1 LYDDGPHREERIRAI
16 RFVPRRT
23 GCAFT
28 IQGIESTIQFLLLG
42 RGQRYH
48 ARLRAKT
55 VPKLFNKVQTLIHG
69 QAIEVNCGQRHDQVS
84 HSRRLGPIV
93 GYPAFH
99 DSRLLLQPHRG
110 ALAGVRCATCSAS
123 GRTRGL
129 LRPVRVVVP
138 NRNVETYLRM
148 GVARACGIAA
158 NLQVTFLRKLLGRV
172 AQQALPNGRVV
183 GCANRS
189 RRTCWHCF
197 TTRDFSRARNSAGAR
212 LPSRGRWVARR
223 G

>member
-1 LYDDGPHREERIRAI
+1 M
-16 RFVPRRT
+16 VRRSRSIAGSDMT
-23 GCAFT
+23 
-28 IQGIESTIQFLLLG
+28 
-42 RGQRYH
+42 
-48 ARLRAKT
+48 
-55 VPKLFNKVQTLIHG
+55 
-69 QAIEVNCGQRHDQVS
+69 QVS

-93 GYPAFH
+93 GYLPSH

-110 ALAGVRCATCSAS
+110 ALAGVRAQHAA
-123 GRTRGL
+123 RAAERGPFA
-129 LRPVRVVVP
+129 PVRVVVP

-183 GCANRS
+183 DAQQIQAHLLALFHDEGFLQGPEIAPV
-189 RRTCWHCF
+189 
-197 TTRDFSRARNSAGAR
+197 RDYLRAAV
-212 LPSRGRWVARR
+212 VARR